1 MNLLVTHKL
10 DISSN
15 MEELARSL
23 KQDIQNKYDIIVTE
37 DSLPE
42 TKKLMAEINKCK
54 DEFKKKYKDFKNEV
68 LAPLVH
74 LDITAKEIECYFDDA
89 RSALDN
95 QVKNFEKGKLEA
107 IKSIVEKYR
116 DDACLT
122 ANITPE
128 SITITDLVILSAVN
142 ANSKGY
148 SIAKKTSDTIDQ
160 RIQAVELQIA
170 KAKLEAEEK
179 AKRDREIAE
188 NARKEAEERAR
199 VREAELLAKAERE
212 KLEEA
217 QRVKNREIEL
227 LNKIERDRIETEK
240 KSEREKAEAIERAK
254 NETLEILA
262 KEEKKEY
269 KPQIIDDKRVFTII
283 ATFEVLAKKT
293 VKDAQIEEKLRSMM
307 DKAGITSLKKVEVR

>member
-1 MNLLVTHKL
+1 MNLEVSHKL

-15 MEELARSL
+15 MYELAKSIQ
-23 KQDIQNKYDIIVTE
+23 KDIKEKFDVIVTE

-42 TKKLMAEINKCK
+42 AKKLMANVNKEK
-54 DEFKKKYKDFKNEV
+54 DDFKKKYKEFKNEV
-68 LAPLVH
+68 LAPLVP
-74 LDITAKEIECYFDDA
+74 LDITAKEIEGYFDTA
-89 RSALDN
+89 RAALDN
-95 QVKNFEKGKLEA
+95 QVKNFEKGKLES
-107 IKSIVEKYR
+107 IKVIVEKYR
-116 DDACLT
+116 DDACLD
-122 ANITPE
+122 ANITTE

-212 KLEEA
+212 KQEA
-217 QRVKNREIEL
+217 L
-227 LNKIERDRIETEK
+227 L
-240 KSEREKAEAIERAK
+240 KAEQRAEKEKENAVEAAK
-254 NETLEILA
+254 NETLSILA

-269 KPQIIDDKRVFTII
+269 KPQIIDDKRVFTVI
-283 ATFEVLAKKT
+283 ATFEVLALKT
-293 VKDAQIEEKLRSMM
+293 VKDAQIEQKLRSMM

>member
-1 MNLLVTHKL
+1 MDLVVSHSL

-15 MEELARSL
+15 MEELAENI
-23 KQDIQNKYDIIVTE
+23 KKDIQNKYDIIVTE

-42 TKKLMAEINKCK
+42 TKKLMAEVNKEK

-68 LAPLVH
+68 LAPLTP
-74 LDITAKEIECYFDDA
+74 LDAKAKEIESYFDSA
-89 RSALDN
+89 RAALDN

-107 IKSIVEKYR
+107 IKVIVEKYR
-116 DDACLT
+116 DDACLD

-128 SITITDLVILSAVN
+128 SIVVTDLVILSAVN
-142 ANSKGY
+142 VNSKGY

-188 NARKEAEERAR
+188 NARREAEERAR

-212 KLEEA
+212 KQEA
-217 QRVKNREIEL
+217 L
-227 LNKIERDRIETEK
+227 LKA
-240 KSEREKAEAIERAK
+240 EREKAEAIAKVTRAENAQVQK
-254 NETLEILA
+254 QEV
-262 KEEKKEY
+262 KE
-269 KPQIIDDKRVFTII
+269 PTFTDDGKRIFTVT
-283 ATFEVLAKKT
+283 ATFEVSAPKQTPTEKIINKL
-293 VKDAQIEEKLRSMM
+293 QGMIEG
-307 DKAGITSLKKVEVR
+307 AGITSLKKIEVR

>member
-1 MNLLVTHKL
+1 MDLVVEHSL

-15 MEELARSL
+15 MEELAENI
-23 KQDIQNKYDIIVTE
+23 KKDIQTKYDLIVTE

-42 TKKLMAEINKCK
+42 TKKLMAEINKGK
-54 DEFKKKYKDFKNEV
+54 DDFKKKYKDFKNEV
-68 LAPLVH
+68 LAPLVP
-74 LDITAKEIECYFDDA
+74 LDAKAKEIEGYFDDA

-107 IKSIVEKYR
+107 IKVIVEKYR

-179 AKRDREIAE
+179 AKRDREITE

-212 KLEEA
+212 KQEA
-217 QRVKNREIEL
+217 L
-227 LNKIERDRIETEK
+227 LKA
-240 KSEREKAEAIERAK
+240 EREKEEAIAKVTRAE
-254 NETLEILA
+254 NA
-262 KEEKKEY
+262 PVKEEVKE
-269 KPQIIDDKRVFTII
+269 PTFTTDGKRIFTVTTI
-283 ATFEVLAKKT
+283 FEVSAPEKTPLDRISAKL
-293 VKDAQIEEKLRSMM
+293 QNMIEN
-307 DKAGITSLKKVEVR
+307 AGITSLKKIEVR

>member
-1 MNLLVTHKL
+1 MNLEVSHKL

-15 MEELARSL
+15 MYELAKSIQ
-23 KQDIQNKYDIIVTE
+23 KDIKEKFDVIVTE

-42 TKKLMAEINKCK
+42 AKKLMANVNKEK
-54 DEFKKKYKDFKNEV
+54 DDFKKKYKEFKNEV
-68 LAPLVH
+68 LAPLVP
-74 LDITAKEIECYFDDA
+74 LDITAKEIEGYFDTA
-89 RSALDN
+89 RAALDN
-95 QVKNFEKGKLEA
+95 QVKNFEKGKLES
-107 IKSIVEKYR
+107 IKVIVEKYR
-116 DDACLT
+116 DDACLD
-122 ANITPE
+122 ANITTE

-212 KLEEA
+212 KQEA
-217 QRVKNREIEL
+217 L
-227 LNKIERDRIETEK
+227 L
-240 KSEREKAEAIERAK
+240 KAEQRAEKEKENAVEATK
-254 NETLEILA
+254 NETLSILA

-269 KPQIIDDKRVFTII
+269 KPQIIDDKRVFTVI
-283 ATFEVLAKKT
+283 ATFEVLALKT
-293 VKDAQIEEKLRSMM
+293 VKDAQIEQKLRSMM

>member
-1 MNLLVTHKL
+1 MNLEVSHKL

-15 MEELARSL
+15 MYELAKSIQ
-23 KQDIQNKYDIIVTE
+23 KDIKEKFDVIVTE

-42 TKKLMAEINKCK
+42 AKKLMANVNKEK
-54 DEFKKKYKDFKNEV
+54 DDFKKKYKEFKNEV
-68 LAPLVH
+68 LAPLVP
-74 LDITAKEIECYFDDA
+74 LDITAKEIEGYFDTA
-89 RSALDN
+89 RAALDN
-95 QVKNFEKGKLEA
+95 QVKNFEKGKLES
-107 IKSIVEKYR
+107 IKVIVEKYR
-116 DDACLT
+116 DDACLD
-122 ANITPE
+122 ANITTE

-199 VREAELLAKAERE
+199 VREAELLAKAEIE
-212 KLEEA
+212 KQEA
-217 QRVKNREIEL
+217 L
-227 LNKIERDRIETEK
+227 L
-240 KSEREKAEAIERAK
+240 KAEQRAEKEKENAVEAAK
-254 NETLEILA
+254 NETLSILA

-269 KPQIIDDKRVFTII
+269 KPQIIDDKRVFTVI
-283 ATFEVLAKKT
+283 ATFEVLALKT
-293 VKDAQIEEKLRSMM
+293 VKDAQIEQKLRSMM

>member
-1 MNLLVTHKL
+1 MDLVVAHKL

-15 MEELARSL
+15 MEELAESI
-23 KQDIQNKYDIIVTE
+23 KKDIQNKYDLIVTE
-37 DSLPE
+37 DSLPD
-42 TKKLMAEINKCK
+42 TKKLMAEVNKEK
-54 DEFKKKYKDFKNEV
+54 DEFKKKYKEFKNEV
-68 LAPLVH
+68 LAPLAP
-74 LDITAKEIECYFDDA
+74 LDAKAKEIEGYYDTA

-107 IKSIVEKYR
+107 IKVIVEKYR

-188 NARKEAEERAR
+188 QARREAEERAR
-199 VREAELLAKAERE
+199 VREAELLAKAE
-212 KLEEA
+212 K
-217 QRVKNREIEL
+217 
-227 LNKIERDRIETEK
+227 D
-240 KSEREKAEAIERAK
+240 KAEAVERARQEVQK
-254 NETLEILA
+254 PTFAENAQVQQEA
-262 KEEKKEY
+262 PKE
-269 KPQIIDDKRVFTII
+269 PTFTDDGKRIFTVT
-283 ATFEVLAKKT
+283 ATFEVSAPKQTPIDKIINKL
-293 VKDAQIEEKLRSMM
+293 QGMIEG
-307 DKAGITSLKKVEVR
+307 AGITSLKKIEVR

>member
-1 MNLLVTHKL
+1 MNLEVSHKL

-15 MEELARSL
+15 MYELAKSIQ
-23 KQDIQNKYDIIVTE
+23 KDIKEKFDVIVTE

-42 TKKLMAEINKCK
+42 AKKLMANVNKEK
-54 DEFKKKYKDFKNEV
+54 DDFKKKYKEFKNEV
-68 LAPLVH
+68 LAPLVP
-74 LDITAKEIECYFDDA
+74 LDITAKEIEGYFDTA
-89 RSALDN
+89 RAALDN
-95 QVKNFEKGKLEA
+95 QVKNFEKGKLES
-107 IKSIVEKYR
+107 IKVIVEKYR
-116 DDACLT
+116 DDACLD

-128 SITITDLVILSAVN
+128 SITVNDLVILSAVN
-142 ANSKGY
+142 VNSKGY

-212 KLEEA
+212 KIEEA

-240 KSEREKAEAIERAK
+240 KSEREKAE
-254 NETLEILA
+254 A

>member
-1 MNLLVTHKL
+1 MDLVVAHKL

-15 MEELARSL
+15 MEELAENI
-23 KQDIQNKYDIIVTE
+23 KKDIQNKYDIIVTE

-42 TKKLMAEINKCK
+42 TKKLMAEVNKDK
-54 DEFKKKYKDFKNEV
+54 DDFKKKYKEFKNEV
-68 LAPLVH
+68 LAPLAP
-74 LDITAKEIECYFDDA
+74 LDAKAKEIEGYFDTA
-89 RSALDN
+89 RAALDN

-107 IKSIVEKYR
+107 IKVIVEKYR

-142 ANSKGY
+142 VNSKGY

-212 KLEEA
+212 K
-217 QRVKNREIEL
+217 
-227 LNKIERDRIETEK
+227 
-240 KSEREKAEAIERAK
+240 AEAVERARQEER
-254 NETLEILA
+254 NITPTVTPVQEEV
-262 KEEKKEY
+262 KE
-269 KPQIIDDKRVFTII
+269 PTFTDDGKRIFTVT
-283 ATFEVLAKKT
+283 ATFEVSAPKKT
-293 VKDAQIEEKLRSMM
+293 PIEKIINKLQVMIEG
-307 DKAGITSLKKVEVR
+307 AGITSLKKIEVR

>member
-1 MNLLVTHKL
+1 MDLVVAHKL

-15 MEELARSL
+15 MEELAENI
-23 KQDIQNKYDIIVTE
+23 KKDIQNKYDLIVTE

-42 TKKLMAEINKCK
+42 TKKLMAEVNKDK
-54 DEFKKKYKDFKNEV
+54 DDFKKKYKEFKNEV
-68 LAPLVH
+68 LAPLTP
-74 LDITAKEIECYFDDA
+74 LDAKAKEIEGYFDTA
-89 RSALDN
+89 RAALDN

-107 IKSIVEKYR
+107 IKVIVEKYR

-148 SIAKKTSDTIDQ
+148 SIAKKTSDIIDQ

-188 NARKEAEERAR
+188 QARREAEERAR
-199 VREAELLAKAERE
+199 VREAELLAKAER
-212 KLEEA
+212 
-217 QRVKNREIEL
+217 
-227 LNKIERDRIETEK
+227 D
-240 KSEREKAEAIERAK
+240 KAEAVERAIQEVQK
-254 NETLEILA
+254 PTVAENAQVQEA
-262 KEEKKEY
+262 QKE
-269 KPQIIDDKRVFTII
+269 PTFTDDGKRIFTVT
-283 ATFEVLAKKT
+283 ATFEVSAPKKT
-293 VKDAQIEEKLRSMM
+293 PIEKIINKLQVMIEG
-307 DKAGITSLKKVEVR
+307 AGITSLKKIEVR